1 MNPGNNL
8 KDATPARHIST
19 LIILR
24 TCDTFPDTWTLYGR
38 SAPSVASIS
47 SNPCLLLS
55 LSSFICQEVD
65 FEETVGC
72 VRALRARGIE
82 PEVVVVP
89 DESHGLGAYSNQVHG
104 YELSRDFFERHLF

>member
-1 MNPGNNL
+1 M
-8 KDATPARHIST
+8 
-19 LIILR
+19 
-24 TCDTFPDTWTLYGR
+24 
-38 SAPSVASIS
+38 
-47 SNPCLLLS
+47 
-55 LSSFICQEVD
+55 
-65 FEETVGC
+65 GC